1 MMHSKSERTWWRA
14 LFVELH
20 NRTSSRPPQRPY
32 RAFSLAMDVN
42 VKVVRFAVSTTCNQS
57 KGKERQEGRGALF
70 RKRKGKTVSGGAGT
84 RQNIGG

>member
-1 MMHSKSERTWWRA
+1 
-14 LFVELH
+14 
-20 NRTSSRPPQRPY
+20 
-32 RAFSLAMDVN
+32 MDVN

-70 RKRKGKTVSGGAGT
+70 RKRKGKTMSGGAGT